1 LRKENIEI
9 RKEDI
14 AKLDNKK
21 INAKFDKLQ
30 WLIIAVIMSIFL
42 KDFIIK

>member
-1 LRKENIEI
+1 M
-9 RKEDI
+9 KEDF
-14 AKLDNKK
+14 AKLDNKIEK